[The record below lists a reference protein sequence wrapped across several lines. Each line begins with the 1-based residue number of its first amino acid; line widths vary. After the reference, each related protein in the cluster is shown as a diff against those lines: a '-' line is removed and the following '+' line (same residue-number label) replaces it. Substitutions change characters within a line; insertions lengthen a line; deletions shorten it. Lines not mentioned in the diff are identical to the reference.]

1 MTPNQIR
8 SKIRVSFLHDIALSA
23 DPMFMAQ
30 QLKQRYTDEIVNII
44 IEGDRSEEKEALR
57 KELDRRV
64 QSLKVSSNSTKAI
77 IEVQ

>member
-1 MTPNQIR
+1 MIVDQIR
-8 SKIRVSFLHDIALSA
+8 SKIWASFLHDIALSV

-30 QLKQRYTDEIVNII
+30 QLKKRYTDEIVNII
-44 IEGDRSEEKEALR
+44 IEGDTSEEKEALR

>member
-1 MTPNQIR
+1 MTVDQMRSEIR
-8 SKIRVSFLHDIALSA
+8 ASFLHDIALSG

-30 QLKQRYTDEIVNII
+30 QLKQRFTDEMLNII
-44 IEGDRSEEKEALR
+44 MEGDTSEEKEALR

-64 QSLKVSSNSTKAI
+64 QTLKVSSNSTKAI